1 MFILALLMA
10 AAQPV
15 CPPTPAQPPIV
26 TTPTG
31 VRFQTLKPGTG
42 AKPGAADQVLVTY
55 EGHLTDGTLF
65 DASAQPVAFGVS
77 DLIPGFTEALQM
89 MAKGGRYKFWIPSHL
104 AYGPEGAGEGLIPP
118 NAELEFIVNLVDVAS
133 PPAEPAPTPP
143 TG

>member
-1 MFILALLMA
+1 MLILALFMA

-15 CPPTPAQPPIV
+15 CPPAAAQPPIV

-31 VRFQTLKPGTG
+31 VRFQMLKPGTG
-42 AKPGAADQVLVTY
+42 VKPGAADQVLVTY

-89 MAKGGRYKFWIPSHL
+89 MAKGGRYKFWIPPQL

-118 NAELEFIVNLVDVAS
+118 NAELEFIVTLVDVAS
-133 PPAEPAPTPP
+133 PPADAAPTPP
-143 TG
+143 TQ

>member
-1 MFILALLMA
+1 MLILALLMA

-15 CPPTPAQPPIV
+15 CPPAAAQPPIV

-31 VRFQTLKPGTG
+31 IRFQTLKPGTG
-42 AKPGAADQVLVTY
+42 VKPGAADQVLVTY

-89 MAKGGRYKFWIPSHL
+89 MAKGGRYKFWIPPQL

-118 NAELEFIVNLVDVAS
+118 NAELEFIVTLVDVAS
-133 PPAEPAPTPP
+133 PPAEAAPTPP
-143 TG
+143 TQ